1 MSEKQ
6 SAQTKAAFRFV
17 ILIGIISLFADFTY
31 EGARSLNGQF
41 LATLGASA
49 AVVGFVGGFGELLG
63 YGLRF
68 AFGVIADRTG
78 RYWLNTIVG
87 YTINLLAV
95 PALALAGSWPVAV
108 ALILAERAGRAVR
121 KPAVDTML
129 SYAGSQTGQGWAF
142 GLHEALDQTG
152 ATLGPLVLALTLA
165 LHGSYHRAYALL
177 LVPAV
182 LAIITVLFARY
193 NFPKPHS
200 LDSARTLRTEG
211 LRPAYWWYMMAG
223 ACIAAGFADFA
234 LIGFHFVKSG
244 VVHQALI
251 PVLYAV
257 AMSVGAFGSMI
268 LGKLFDR
275 NSLATVTVSFVLAAA
290 FAPLVFLGNETL
302 AIIGMLLWGLG
313 MAAQESLLKSLVA
326 GVIAG
331 AKKATAFGLF
341 DTGFGV
347 AWFLGSWFMGYLY
360 GRSVGALVVFS
371 VGMQLLAL
379 PLFWVA
385 HRRAQVRS

>member
-1 MSEKQ
+1 M
-6 SAQTKAAFRFV
+6 
-17 ILIGIISLFADFTY
+17 IGIISLFADFTY
-31 EGARSLNGQF
+31 EGARSINGQF

-49 AVVGFVGGFGELLG
+49 AMVGFVGGFGELLG

-68 AFGVIADRTG
+68 LFGVIADRTG

-108 ALILAERAGRAVR
+108 LLILAERAGRAVR

-152 ATLGPLVLALTLA
+152 ATLGPLVLALVLFV
-165 LHGSYHRAYALL
+165 HGTYHQAYALL
-177 LVPAV
+177 AIPAV
-182 LAIITVLFARY
+182 LAIITVFIARY
-193 NFPKPHS
+193 NFPKPHN
-200 LDSARTLRTEG
+200 LDMARTLRTEG
-211 LRPAYWWYMMAG
+211 LKSAYWWYMLAG
-223 ACIAAGFADFA
+223 ACIAAGFADFS
-234 LIGFHFVKSG
+234 LIGFHFAKSG
-244 VVHQALI
+244 AVSQALI

-257 AMSVGAFGSMI
+257 AMSVGAFGSII
-268 LGKLFDR
+268 LGKFFDR
-275 NSLATVTVSFVLAAA
+275 NSLVTVTVSFLLAAA
-290 FAPLVFLGNETL
+290 FAPLVFLGNQTL

-331 AKKATAFGLF
+331 TKKATAFGLF

-360 GRSVGALVVFS
+360 GRSIPALVAFS
-371 VGMQLLAL
+371 VTMQLLAL
-379 PLFWVA
+379 PLFWIA
-385 HRRAQVRS
+385 SRKARSKLS